1 MKIDFTV
8 PTEYDGRELRNIL
21 ENYCHM
27 SHALI
32 KKVKL
37 YGELDVNGVHTRV
50 IDTAK
55 AGDFVHASYDDDC
68 GEVKK
73 DSGIKIYFEDEHIVV
88 CEKPNNLVT
97 HPTHN
102 HLDDSLT
109 TRLSDTPMH
118 PVMRLDRETTGI
130 ICIAKN
136 GYAHD
141 LVQKNKMNKKYLA
154 VIYGKY
160 DIESGTINLPIRRRP
175 NSVMIRECAD
185 DGHPSITHYKTLHYD
200 EANNISLIEYILETG
215 RCHQIRVHSTHMGH
229 PLVGDGLYGPNSID
243 NPCDKYDNSK
253 ELDLKIGR
261 QALHAYYLDF
271 IHPMSGETMAYNSPL
286 PDDIMNLFSKES
298 QETINNL
305 FSKL

>member
-1 MKIDFTV
+1 MKIDFYV
-8 PTEYDGRELRNIL
+8 PAEFDGRELRNIL

-32 KKVKL
+32 KKIKL
-37 YGELDVNGVHTRV
+37 YGELDVNGVHRRV

-55 AGDFVHASYDDDC
+55 EGDYVFASYGDDC

-88 CEKPNNLVT
+88 VEKPNNLVT

-141 LVQKNKMNKKYLA
+141 LVQKSKMDKKYLA
-154 VIYGKY
+154 VVYGRF
-160 DIESGTINLPIRRRP
+160 DNLSGTINLPIRRRP

-185 DGHPSITHYKTLHYD
+185 DGHPSITHYKVLHYD
-200 EANNISLIEYILETG
+200 SENNISLVKYILETG
-215 RCHQIRVHSTHMGH
+215 RCHQIRVHSTHIGH

-243 NPCDKYDNSK
+243 NPCDKFDNSK
-253 ELDLKIGR
+253 ILDSKIGR

-271 IHPMSGETMAYNSPL
+271 IHPDTQKTMVFNSPL
-286 PDDIMNLFSKES
+286 PEDMLSLFSKES
-298 QETINNL
+298 QKAVNEL
-305 FSKL
+305 SGEL

>member
-1 MKIDFTV
+1 MKIDFYVT
-8 PTEYDGRELRNIL
+8 PEYDGRELRNVL

-32 KKVKL
+32 KKIKL
-37 YGELDVNGVHTRV
+37 YGTLDVNGTHRRV
-50 IDTAK
+50 IDTVNT
-55 AGDFVHASYDDDC
+55 GDYVQASYGEDC

-73 DSGIKIYFEDEHIVV
+73 DSGIKIYYEDEHIVV
-88 CEKPNNLVT
+88 VEKPNNLVT

-109 TRLSDTPMH
+109 TRLSDIPMH

-141 LVQKNKMNKKYLA
+141 LVQKSEMNKRYLA
-154 VIYGKY
+154 VVYGEFDTK
-160 DIESGTINLPIRRRP
+160 SGTINLPIRRRP

-185 DGHPSITHYKTLHYD
+185 DGHPSITYYEVLHYD
-200 EANNISLIEYILETG
+200 SINNISLVKYILETG
-215 RCHQIRVHSTHMGH
+215 RCHQIRVHSTHIGH

-243 NPCDKYDNSK
+243 NPCDKFGNSI
-253 ELDLKIGR
+253 ELDKKIGR

-271 IHPMSGETMAYNSPL
+271 IHPESKKKMVFNSEL
-286 PDDIMNLFSKES
+286 PKDMLKLFTEES
-298 QETINNL
+298 QKAINEL
-305 FSKL
+305 SGQI